1 MGAHPV
7 AVAPDVDDVAVMQQA
22 VDQSGGAARCCLLPT
37 SLRSPPWVTSSTT
50 MTSPRPSST
59 VCLSLVFIS
68 LPISVWG
75 VTSVPIDN
83 RLCGENENC
92 APTPRASIDD
102 MGGRR
107 LAVVIIA
114 PPIYTMAIKV
124 AFDGLGAL
132 LVIGQLP
139 ATRGRPRW
147 VPGSGAG
154 PSWSIRRSVGR
165 EVHGDRLRH
174 RELRCRTVGGHFDVQ
189 HGAGNVLRII
199 VAVTTA
205 LSDSW
210 STGTSPA
217 VP

>member
-1 MGAHPV
+1 MLFITNKPPLTAMG
-7 AVAPDVDDVAVMQQA
+7 DVLHDHDLAEA
-22 VDQSGGAARCCLLPT
+22 IVDRVLEPCVYQSTDIR
-37 SLRSPPWVTSSTT
+37 
-50 MTSPRPSST
+50 M
-59 VCLSLVFIS
+59 
-68 LPISVWG
+68 G

-165 EVHGDRLRH
+165 AVHGDRLRH

>member
-1 MGAHPV
+1 MGLAQ
-7 AVAPDVDDVAVMQQA
+7 APTLMHL
-22 VDQSGGAARCCLLPT
+22 RLP
-37 SLRSPPWVTSSTT
+37 
-50 MTSPRPSST
+50 
-59 VCLSLVFIS
+59 
-68 LPISVWG
+68 G
-75 VTSVPIDN
+75 NN
-83 RLCGENENC
+83 RDHLENENC

-165 EVHGDRLRH
+165 EVHGDRLR
-174 RELRCRTVGGHFDVQ
+174 RRGRDG
-189 HGAGNVLRII
+189 
-199 VAVTTA
+199 
-205 LSDSW
+205 
-210 STGTSPA
+210 
-217 VP
+217 